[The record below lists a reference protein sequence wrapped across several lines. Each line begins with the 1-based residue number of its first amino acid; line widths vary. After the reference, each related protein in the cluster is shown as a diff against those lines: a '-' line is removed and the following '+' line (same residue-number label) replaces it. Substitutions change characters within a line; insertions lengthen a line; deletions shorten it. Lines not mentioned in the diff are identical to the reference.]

1 MRGHGGLLTVDSRPG
16 EGTTFTVLLP
26 ECRRAAIWTA
36 GVRGAAFERG
46 TARYWSWMT
55 RTWFAPLREW
65 RSKRAGYRVLIA
77 LADGEEAGRIFA
89 SQPGEI
95 DLVILD
101 MTMPVMGGEEA
112 MRRMAELR
120 PDVVVL
126 ASSGYDESEAQQRFG
141 SRIAGFLQKPYTAAQ
156 LTGTVGRLLIA
167 TKKSH

>member
-1 MRGHGGLLTVDSRPG
+1 LDS
-16 EGTTFTVLLP
+16 P
-26 ECRRAAIWTA
+26 ESR
-36 GVRGAAFERG
+36 AAFEQGTGTVLIVDDEELVRT
-46 TARYWSWMT
+46 TARV
-55 RTWFAPLREW
+55 AL
-65 RSKRAGYRVLIA
+65 KRAGYRVFSA
-77 LADGEEAGRIFA
+77 RNGEEAVRMFA

-120 PDVVVL
+120 PDVLVL

-156 LTGTVGRLLIA
+156 LAGTVARVLLA
-167 TKKSH
+167 TKKYP